1 MAVAGRYLRSDLRL
15 SVDTDASA
23 ASSFAVDIAGYF
35 QSEEVAFNDFN
46 GRWRAGFNISNVG
59 PKLKYDDLG
68 QENFIPTNLRLGA
81 GFDFLFDQFI
91 S

>member
-1 MAVAGRYLRSDLRL
+1 M
-15 SVDTDASA
+15 DTDASA

-59 PKLKYDDLG
+59 PKLK
-68 QENFIPTNLRLGA
+68 
-81 GFDFLFDQFI
+81 
-91 S
+91 